1 MKLLRQIFNPSQSW
15 LFGLEGKYVCLE
27 VFSARAN
34 CGPEGYL
41 ERVQRAGT
49 EVFLVLRS
57 DPCLQEGQAG
67 HVVRRVNLRDVR
79 QLTLSL
85 ESHLDGNAPSAP
97 RQGPA

>member
-1 MKLLRQIFNPSQSW
+1 
-15 LFGLEGKYVCLE
+15 
-27 VFSARAN
+27 
-34 CGPEGYL
+34 
-41 ERVQRAGT
+41 
-49 EVFLVLRS
+49 VLRS